1 MYYKDAIL
9 IRFKGEKKEENYVRV
24 LSDTEFINEFKR
36 RAND

>member
-1 MYYKDAIL
+1 MHYKDAIL
-9 IRFKGEKKEENYVRV
+9 IRYKNDNEQTYVRI